1 MSKLDIIIIE
11 IYMKYYLLVNLVDLI
26 KIKQMATE
34 LPEATVLIQTQLLFI
49 NVGAISA
56 Y

>member
-1 MSKLDIIIIE
+1 
-11 IYMKYYLLVNLVDLI
+11 MKYYLLVNLVDFI
-26 KIKQMATE
+26 KIKQMVTE
-34 LPEATVLIQTQLLFI
+34 FPEATVLIQTQLLFI